1 MAVVLSFL
9 LLLYPLYIMP
19 PRPPLPH
26 RPPHINH
33 NASCSRR
40 QPHVS
45 FFLLAFRGPKPN
57 IRSNHNFLVNSPLN
71 HLVLQLPPL
80 PQSSSPPPP
89 PNKDPFTLPLP
100 FLRSSPAPPPSSP
113 TSRHSAASQKQKI
126 QTPNK
131 PNPDAPG
138 EWGWGRSFGLFLVLE
153 ITRKHMENFPGKQKE
168 KLQKN
173 AENSRKT
180 YFCRMYQNF
189 YIIDKRKG
197 KKKNGKDTRHT
208 SCDNTSD
215 TLYTTTIIYST

>member
-1 MAVVLSFL
+1 
-9 LLLYPLYIMP
+9 MP

-40 QPHVS
+40 QPRVF

-80 PQSSSPPPP
+80 PQSSSPPP

-138 EWGWGRSFGLFLVLE
+138 EWGVGAFIWAFPCLGNNSETQLRIF
-153 ITRKHMENFPGKQKE
+153 RENKK
-168 KLQKN
+168 K
-173 AENSRKT
+173 NSRK
-180 YFCRMYQNF
+180 MQK
-189 YIIDKRKG
+189 IPEKRISVVCTKI
-197 KKKNGKDTRHT
+197 
-208 SCDNTSD
+208 SI
-215 TLYTTTIIYST
+215 L